1 MVSIK
6 TTTMYN
12 IPDQKKHCG
21 VKRCPQ
27 NDRVTM
33 KIHLKRTEN
42 TRLAYLKEINK
53 TIYQKKHMQS

>member
-12 IPDQKKHCG
+12 IPDQKKHYG
-21 VKRCPQ
+21 VKRGPQ

-33 KIHLKRTEN
+33 KTHLKRTKN
-42 TRLAYLKEINK
+42 TRLEEINK